1 MCISTLNDGLKVPF
15 VVTKQNLSTPVIGFN
30 IIERLVKIHL
40 DSDYINPI
48 LNSVFWH
55 LNSIKTEVLVNLVQQ
70 KNNQS
75 NFVGTVQNFWKFSI
89 SKNSVKTDNIGAT
102 CLQVLLT
109 KLYLNTDLIV
119 TKTFLRINTKRIK
132 TIKISTNKDIKLQII
147 ARQVELISVA
157 VPQEIKQSKLPE
169 SNEIKICEDS
179 SS

>member
-1 MCISTLNDGLKVPF
+1 M
-15 VVTKQNLSTPVIGFN
+15 
-30 IIERLVKIHL
+30 
-40 DSDYINPI
+40 
-48 LNSVFWH
+48 
-55 LNSIKTEVLVNLVQQ
+55 NLVQQ